1 MIKTCTITFEPW
13 MGSEDFA
20 FYQEMIPGY
29 IFFLGMQ
36 NETHKQLHPPLSHPT
51 LKSMKMHFLMVLHF
65 MQLWLLGILFK
76 TQPEVTLPE
85 ENYRDE
91 F

>member
-1 MIKTCTITFEPW
+1 MLGIDKVKDMQPL

-51 LKSMKMHFLMVLHF
+51 
-65 MQLWLLGILFK
+65 
-76 TQPEVTLPE
+76 
-85 ENYRDE
+85 
-91 F
+91 